1 MTYFSQIPNL
11 QVLNRTTNNTA
22 TDETVIVKNLFK
34 RAKIREDIASI
45 SGAFEFYSITENE
58 RPDDV
63 AEKIYGDPELDW
75 VILITAGI
83 INVKNEW
90 PLDNKQ
96 LYDYSLEKYGFDNL
110 NSPRHYETTLVVD
123 GNNRLVLPPN
133 LIVDQ
138 NFTITDPT
146 DPLGTLNPVVPIS
159 NYQYEVKKNN
169 DKRQIYV
176 LKKDYLGQ
184 FLNDTRQLMLYT
196 DSSEYVNDLLIRTE
210 NTEVKLP
217 R

>member
-1 MTYFSQIPNL
+1 MGYFKEVPNL
-11 QVLNRTTNNTA
+11 EYQSFLKGKESSQ
-22 TDETVIVKNLFK
+22 DYLLVKNFFRRVKL
-34 RAKIREDIASI
+34 RDDLESI
-45 SGAFEFYSITENE
+45 FTIFTKYTIQDGL
-58 RPDDV
+58 RPDNV
-63 AEKIYGDPELDW
+63 AEKLYGNPELDW